1 MGFLIHF
8 TWGWI
13 CSFLGT
19 LPFGTINVSI
29 AEEAIQKGVRIALF
43 MSFGAAIVVFFHSYV
58 ALSFYNILA
67 NNPEVERSIIMWC
80 IPVFFLIG
88 LYYLFKKNN
97 IAPKPYKK
105 AATAIGIAKGFIV
118 GSLNLIPIPY
128 YVFIG
133 GYLHNA
139 GQIKL
144 APEFIAAFS
153 SGVLVGSFVV
163 FAIYSKLG
171 QYIRNKSEKLSAY
184 ASKIV
189 GLIFIAIAIS
199 QALRYYW

>member
-8 TWGWI
+8 AWGWI
-13 CSFLGT
+13 CSFLGM
-19 LPFGTINVSI
+19 LPFGTVNVAI
-29 AEEAIQKGVRIALF
+29 AETAIQKGVKIALF
-43 MSFGAAIVVFFHSYV
+43 TAIGASVVVFFHSYL

-67 NNPEVERSIIMWC
+67 NNPALERSIIIWC
-80 IPVFFLIG
+80 IPIFFIIG
-88 LYYLFKKNN
+88 LYYIFKKNN
-97 IAPKPYKK
+97 KKPKPRKK
-105 AATAIGIAKGFIV
+105 GETVIGVAKGFML

-133 GYLHNA
+133 GYLHNE
-139 GQIKL
+139 GLIKL

-153 SGVLVGSFVV
+153 SGVIFGSFAV
-163 FAIYSKLG
+163 FALYAKLG
-171 QYIRNKSEKLSAY
+171 QYIRNKSERLSDS

-199 QALRYYW
+199 QAFRYYW

>member
-1 MGFLIHF
+1 MLPI
-8 TWGWI
+8 
-13 CSFLGT
+13 GT
-19 LPFGTINVSI
+19 VNVAI
-29 AEEAIQKGVRIALF
+29 AETAIKKGMKIALF
-43 MSFGAAIVVFFHSYV
+43 TGIGASVVVFFHSYL
-58 ALSFYNILA
+58 ALSFYNLLA
-67 NNPEVERSIIMWC
+67 NNPALERSIVMWC
-80 IPVFFLIG
+80 IPLFFIIG
-88 LYYLFKKNN
+88 LYYIFKKSNKT
-97 IAPKPYKK
+97 PKPAKK
-105 AATAIGIAKGFIV
+105 GATVIGVAKGFML

-153 SGVLVGSFVV
+153 CGVIFGA
-163 FAIYSKLG
+163 FAIFALYAKLG
-171 QYIRNKSEKLSAY
+171 QYIRNKSERLSSY

-199 QALRYYW
+199 QAFRYYW